1 VDLSK
6 TVALTAILFIVVLI
20 LTSGRSLGANRLAD
34 PVKKPNEATF
44 ERSRTN
50 QAARP
55 AGTEH
60 APTTKAKARPHI
72 VVRPC
77 QYKSVMTEADV
88 RACRAVRRQ

>member
-6 TVALTAILFIVVLI
+6 TVALTAVLFIVVLI

-44 ERSRTN
+44 ERSRKN

-55 AGTEH
+55 AGTEY
-60 APTTKAKARPHI
+60 APTAKARRQI
-72 VVRPC
+72 AVSPC

-88 RACRAVRRQ
+88 QACRAVRRQ